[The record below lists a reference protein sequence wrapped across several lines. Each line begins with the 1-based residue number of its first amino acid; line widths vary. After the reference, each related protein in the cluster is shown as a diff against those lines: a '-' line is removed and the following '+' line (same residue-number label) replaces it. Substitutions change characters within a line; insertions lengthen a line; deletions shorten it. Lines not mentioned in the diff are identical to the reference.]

1 MQNMAEKYNL
11 LEEKCSILEN
21 IQEENFILKE
31 ERNKKDVYWRN
42 EIKII
47 KDKFH
52 LVLSEVEKKNN
63 EQKEHEKIIEQ

>member
-1 MQNMAEKYNL
+1 MENVNEKYAL

-31 ERNKKDVYWRN
+31 DRNKKDAYWRN
-42 EIKII
+42 EIKNI

-52 LVLSEVEKKNN
+52 LVLSEVERKNTD
-63 EQKEHEKIIEQ
+63 QKENDKIIEQ